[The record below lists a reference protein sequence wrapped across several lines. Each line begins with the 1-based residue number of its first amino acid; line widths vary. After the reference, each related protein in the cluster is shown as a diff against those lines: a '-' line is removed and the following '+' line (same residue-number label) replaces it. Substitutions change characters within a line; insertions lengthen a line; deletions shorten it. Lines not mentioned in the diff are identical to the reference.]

1 MKNEF
6 LVFGA
11 SGLTGGY
18 FLKEITGFVG
28 RAQEVTVLQKE
39 VDELKKIVKQQ
50 AQLITELQESHFSDS
65 AFNAVKEKVER
76 RSNSV
81 IIKKAEK
88 AHSKKNYKI
97 SVELAKKA
105 YKNNIQN
112 ILVISAVGA
121 NKSSPNFYLKTKGV
135 MEEEIR
141 KIGFN
146 TIIFARPGHLLGPR
160 DISRVDVFVRLIEFF
175 GNIFSFMYV
184 GPLRKYKN
192 ISAKTV
198 ANVLLRSLEQE
209 QSISEII
216 SYERV

>member
-1 MKNEF
+1 MTNDF

-18 FLKEITGFVG
+18 FLKEIKDRGKEFHLFNRELMENESKENQTLYTSENIPKFPEAKTLAICIGYPLDFLELIFMPNEKKQIFTSVDLDLVV
-28 RAQEVTVLQKE
+28 EV
-39 VDELKKIVKQQ
+39 
-50 AQLITELQESHFSDS
+50 
-65 AFNAVKEKVER
+65 
-76 RSNSV
+76 
-81 IIKKAEK
+81 
-88 AHSKKNYKI
+88 
-97 SVELAKKA
+97 AKKA

-112 ILVISAVGA
+112 ILIISAVGA

-160 DISRVDVFVRLIEFF
+160 DNSRVDVFVRLIEFF

-192 ISAKTV
+192 IRAKTV

>member
-1 MKNEF
+1 MNDKIKPFKKNIMNRFLIF
-6 LVFGA
+6 LVLIIFISPIQA
-11 SGLTGGY
+11 SNDTEQSSKQY
-18 FLKEITGFVG
+18 ISQ
-28 RAQEVTVLQKE
+28 A
-39 VDELKKIVKQQ
+39 KKTYKQ
-50 AQLITELQESHFSDS
+50 ALRLN
-65 AFNAVKEKVER
+65 NAWRDTSK
-76 RSNSV
+76 

-88 AHSKKNYKI
+88 AHSKKNYKM

>member
-18 FLKEITGFVG
+18 FLNEIKDRGKEFHLFN
-28 RAQEVTVLQKE
+28 R
-39 VDELKKIVKQQ
+39 ELMENESTENQTLFNTENLPEFPDAKNLVICIGYPLDFLE
-50 AQLITELQESHFSDS
+50 LIFMP
-65 AFNAVKEKVER
+65 KEKKQIFT
-76 RSNSV
+76 SV
-81 IIKKAEK
+81 DLDLVLEVA
-88 AHSKKNYKI
+88 N
-97 SVELAKKA
+97 KA

-160 DISRVDVFVRLIEFF
+160 DVSRVDVFVKLIEFF
-175 GNIFSFMYV
+175 GNIFSFLYV

-198 ANVLLRSLEQE
+198 ANVLFRSLEQE

>member
-1 MKNEF
+1 MTNDF

-18 FLKEITGFVG
+18 FLKEIKDRG
-28 RAQEVTVLQKE
+28 KE
-39 VDELKKIVKQQ
+39 FHLFNRELMENESKENQTLYSSKNIPEFPEAKTLVICIGYPLDFLE
-50 AQLITELQESHFSDS
+50 LILMP
-65 AFNAVKEKVER
+65 KEKKQIFT
-76 RSNSV
+76 SV
-81 IIKKAEK
+81 DLDL
-88 AHSKKNYKI
+88 
-97 SVELAKKA
+97 VLELAKKA

-184 GPLRKYKN
+184 GPLRNYKN
-192 ISAKTV
+192 IRAKTV

>member
-18 FLKEITGFVG
+18 FLKEIKDRG
-28 RAQEVTVLQKE
+28 KE
-39 VDELKKIVKQQ
+39 FHLFNRELMENESKENQTLYSSKNIPEFPEAKTLVICIGY
-50 AQLITELQESHFSDS
+50 ALDFLELIFMP
-65 AFNAVKEKVER
+65 KEKKQIFT
-76 RSNSV
+76 SV
-81 IIKKAEK
+81 DLDL
-88 AHSKKNYKI
+88 
-97 SVELAKKA
+97 VLELAKKA